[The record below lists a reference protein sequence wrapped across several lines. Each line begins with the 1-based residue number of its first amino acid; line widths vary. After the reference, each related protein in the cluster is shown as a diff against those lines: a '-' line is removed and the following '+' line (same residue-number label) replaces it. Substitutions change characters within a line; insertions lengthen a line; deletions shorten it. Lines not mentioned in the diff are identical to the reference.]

1 MSIKLPFLKEH
12 GWPKK
17 AKIAGVS
24 KYGFSEDDDLAEKA
38 AHELI
43 ESFHS
48 GDHKQMM
55 SALSALIEALRSKHA
70 AHEES

>member
-1 MSIKLPFLKEH
+1 MSIKLPFLQEH

-17 AKIAGVS
+17 AKISGVS
-24 KYGFSEDDDLAEKA
+24 KYGFSEDDELAESA

-48 GDHKQMM
+48 GDHKRMLG
-55 SALSALIEALRSKHA
+55 ALHALIEALRSKHA
-70 AHEES
+70 VHEES